1 MDRLF
6 LHTGMNNIGFGHRYC
21 PTYTT
26 VTVPKIRHKSNFA
39 HVGNEHTSSQLY
51 MNIAGSPAA
60 IQKAT
65 V

>member
-1 MDRLF
+1 MDKQV
-6 LHTGMNNIGFGHRYC
+6 LHIGMNNSGSGHRYC

-26 VTVPKIRHKSNFA
+26 ATVPKIRRKSNFA
-39 HVGNEHTSSQLY
+39 HVGIEHTSVQLY
-51 MNIAGSPAA
+51 INFLGSPDA